1 MQAGRERVERETAS
15 RLEESGSKRGMRAI
29 DALLLMIATMP
40 LTMMVAGV
48 EGDWKL
54 ELGEMCGC
62 QIGATLLLLLA
73 MATMMTMMGAS
84 PIVEKLPMMLTV
96 MPLLPPTISRKVI
109 TKSIHM
115 TRWEAAD
122 CEGALDWPSANTR
135 LNPRQHR

>member
-1 MQAGRERVERETAS
+1 
-15 RLEESGSKRGMRAI
+15 MRAI

-48 EGDWKL
+48 EGDWEL

-73 MATMMTMMGAS
+73 MATMMTIMGAS

-96 MPLLPPTISRKVI
+96 MPLLPLTISRKVI

-122 CEGALDWPSANTR
+122 CEGALDWPSVNTR
-135 LNPRQHR
+135 LNPKTRYK

>member
-1 MQAGRERVERETAS
+1 
-15 RLEESGSKRGMRAI
+15 MRAI

-62 QIGATLLLLLA
+62 RIGATLLLLLA

-96 MPLLPPTISRKVI
+96 MPLLPLTISRKAI
-109 TKSIHM
+109 TKIHM
-115 TRWEAAD
+115 TRREPAD
-122 CEGALDWPSANTR
+122 GEGALDWPSTNTR
-135 LNPRQHR
+135 LNLRQYRSKTRYK